1 MQNFFRFIA
10 KYSTFLLFVIL
21 QSCAL
26 YMLLNYNSFQQ
37 GVLFSSSNRV
47 NGMLYSVE
55 ESVTGYFHL
64 KENNASLLE
73 ENDKLQLKIAKLE
86 SAILQYTDTSG
97 IALLRMKESE
107 EFSLIP
113 GRVIHNSVSH
123 LRNFLTLNIGKKDG
137 VLPEMGVANA
147 DGIVGVVSQ
156 VSDHYSVVIPVLNPQ
171 IVRFSCK
178 LKSLNASGSLVWD
191 GVDRRYAYLEEIPP
205 YVSVSK
211 GDTVVTSGFSAI
223 FPEGIMV
230 GTVEEYEIG
239 EDANFLK
246 LKVRLSTRFDALSN
260 VRVIRYKLRE
270 ELKAV
275 EEEASLL

>member
-1 MQNFFRFIA
+1 
-10 KYSTFLLFVIL
+10 
-21 QSCAL
+21 
-26 YMLLNYNSFQQ
+26 
-37 GVLFSSSNRV
+37 
-47 NGMLYSVE
+47 MLYSAE

-64 KENNASLLE
+64 RENNEALQKQNNELE
-73 ENDKLQLKIAKLE
+73 LKIAKLE

-97 IALLRMKESE
+97 IALMRMKVAD

-113 GRVIHNSVSH
+113 ARVIQNSVSH
-123 LRNFLTLNIGKKDG
+123 LRNYVTLNIGKADG
-137 VLPEMGVANA
+137 VLPEMGVANSQ
-147 DGIVGVVSQ
+147 GIVGVVSQ

-171 IVRFSCK
+171 IRFSCK
-178 LKSLNASGSLVWD
+178 LKKLNASGSLVWD
-191 GVDRRYAYLEEIPP
+191 GYDRRYAYLEEIPP

-260 VRVIRYKLRE
+260 VRVIRYVHRE
-270 ELKAV
+270 ELKQL
-275 EEEASLL
+275 EEEAAAL

>member
-55 ESVTGYFHL
+55 ESVTGYFYL
-64 KENNASLLE
+64 KENNASLLK
-73 ENDKLQLKIAKLE
+73 ENDRLQLKIARLE

-211 GDTVVTSGFSAI
+211 GDTVITSGFSAI

-275 EEEASLL
+275 EEEASL